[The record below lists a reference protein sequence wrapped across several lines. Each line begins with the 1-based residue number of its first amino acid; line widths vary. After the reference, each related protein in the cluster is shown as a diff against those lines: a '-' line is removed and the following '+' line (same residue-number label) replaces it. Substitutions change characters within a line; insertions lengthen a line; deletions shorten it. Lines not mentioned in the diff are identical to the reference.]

1 MSLTMPPPRR
11 WQLYALE
18 GLALGIFMI
27 AATVAVILLEYPG
40 LPIREMIPSSFVR
53 RIVIGVSMGLTAICL
68 IYSPIGKISGA
79 HMNPSVTIA
88 NWWLKHISTRDA
100 LGYIL
105 AQCVGGTLGVYL
117 LVWTIPTIV
126 SDPSVAYI
134 VTVPGPQGRHVAFL
148 AEFAVSFFLF
158 LTVLV
163 SNQNTRTAPY
173 TGYFCG
179 FLVALYITV
188 EAPLSGMSMNP
199 ARTLASAIP
208 SGNFTA
214 FFDVYVLA
222 PVGGMLTAAV
232 GFSNVRKWYSARFRR
247 SDIESSLSGEHSPHV
262 SG

>member
-1 MSLTMPPPRR
+1 MSSSLPPRSR

-40 LPIREMIPSSFVR
+40 LPLRGMIPSSFVR
-53 RIVIGVSMGLTAICL
+53 RMLIGLAMGLTAIGL
-68 IYSPIGKISGA
+68 IYSPIGKLSGA

-88 NWWLKHISTRDA
+88 NWWLNHITTRDA
-100 LGYIL
+100 VGYIL

-117 LVWTIPTIV
+117 LVWIMPTVIA
-126 SDPSVAYI
+126 DPSVSYI
-134 VTVPGPQGRHVAFL
+134 VTVPGPQGRLVAFL

-158 LTVLV
+158 LTVLL
-163 SNQNTRTAPY
+163 SNQNERTAPY

-179 FLVALYITV
+179 FLVAFYITV

-199 ARTLASAIP
+199 ARTLSSAIP

-232 GFSNVRKWYSARFRR
+232 GFCNVRKWYSARFRR
-247 SDIESSLSGEHSPHV
+247 SEVESSLSGSGSPHV
-262 SG
+262 SA